1 MLWNLIQ
8 EVELRN
14 ARASQAL
21 SDDLH
26 TSRISNA
33 QADLDQTQVRFDRM
47 LLVLDAV
54 WELVAE
60 RTGLTEADLLAK
72 VQEIDARD
80 GTADGRR
87 VTLARRCSQ
96 CDAAVGNDRETCMF
110 CGHAEPGRE
119 GIDAI

>member
-26 TSRISNA
+26 TSRIANA

-47 LLVLDAV
+47 LLVLDAM

-60 RTGLTEADLLAK
+60 RTGLSEADLLAK

-80 GTADGRR
+80 GTVDGRR
-87 VTLARRCSQ
+87 ATLARRCSK
-96 CDAAVGNDRETCMF
+96 CGAAVGNDRATCMF

-119 GIDAI
+119 GIDGV